1 MCRMSFTAD
10 NELPDDIDQLKQL
23 VLSQQHQLSSQLEA
37 HNKEIEQRDKQLE
50 LRDKTIA
57 RRDELIADL
66 EERLALLLSRR
77 FGPSSEKLN
86 DIQMSL
92 FDESELEKAIVDLK
106 NELQAEIE
114 NKEEREKK
122 SKRKAAQPKR
132 SPLPEKL
139 RRVDIIV
146 DVDDEEK
153 ARMGEDWEMIGYED
167 SEQLAVRDREYFV
180 KRYRRCKYVRKQ
192 GEPEPAEHDIKV
204 ARPAPVILPKSL
216 VDATVLAKII
226 TGKFVDGLSFYR
238 EHKVLQR
245 EGIDIGYSTLCH
257 YPIQLYERMEL
268 FREVLYEELAKA
280 IRWHLDETTLQVLKE
295 PDRAAST
302 KSYMWCNRALFDGGG
317 ELVLFRYN
325 PRRNYEALQQWLSP
339 ALEAFNGVVVSD
351 EHKPYAKLAREYPQI
366 VARGGC
372 WSHARRKFS
381 DAVKGRR
388 HGSEA
393 HLILKDIATLF
404 RLDKKMN
411 NLSGQAL
418 LDQRNKHIKPWCE
431 KFKARLEKL
440 SPIYPAKGLMKEAI
454 GYCLNNWDSL
464 TAFLEHA
471 DLVTTNDPV
480 ERSIRPFTTGRRNWI
495 FSGGPRGAHAS
506 AFMYTPVES
515 AKANNLEPKRYLTML
530 FEKLPQVT
538 SREQLR
544 SLLPHI
550 FQFS

>member
-1 MCRMSFTAD
+1 MSLTTD

-23 VLSQQHQLSSQLEA
+23 VLSQQDLLSSQLE
-37 HNKEIEQRDKQLE
+37 ELQQRDKQLE
-50 LRDKTIA
+50 LRDIKIA
-57 RRDELIADL
+57 KRDERIADL
-66 EERLALLLSRR
+66 EERLALLLAKR
-77 FGPSSEKLN
+77 FGRSSEKL
-86 DIQMSL
+86 DDTQMRL
-92 FDESELEKAIVDLK
+92 FDETELEQAIAALK
-106 NELQAEIE
+106 KELQAETE
-114 NKEEREKK
+114 AEKAEK
-122 SKRKAAQPKR
+122 SKRKAKKSQPKR
-132 SPLPEKL
+132 EPLSEKL
-139 RRVDIIV
+139 RRIDIIV
-146 DVDDEEK
+146 DVGEDEK
-153 ARMGEDWEMIGYED
+153 ARMGEDWEMIGYDD

-192 GEPEPAEHDIKV
+192 GEPEPTEHDIKV
-204 ARPAPVILPKSL
+204 AEPACVILPKSL

-245 EGIDIGYSTLCH
+245 EGIDIGYSTLCN

-268 FREVLYEELAKA
+268 FKEVLYEELGKA

-317 ELVLFRYN
+317 ELMMFHYN

-339 ALEAFNGVVVSD
+339 ALETFSGVVVSD
-351 EHKPYAKLAREYPQI
+351 EHKPYAKLASEYPQI
-366 VARGGC
+366 AARGGC

-381 DAVKGRR
+381 DAMKGRR

-393 HLILKDIATLF
+393 HLILKDIAMLF
-404 RLDKKMN
+404 RLNKKMTH
-411 NLSGQAL
+411 LSGQAL
-418 LDQRNKHIKPWCE
+418 LDQRSKHIKPWCE
-431 KFKARLEKL
+431 RFKARLEKL
-440 SPIYPAKGLMKEAI
+440 SPLYPAKGLMKEAI
-454 GYCLNNWDSL
+454 GYSLNNWDSL
-464 TAFLEHA
+464 TAFLQHA
-471 DLVTTNDPV
+471 DLVITNDPV

-506 AFMYTPVES
+506 AFMYTLVES
-515 AKANNLEPKRYLTML
+515 AKANDLEPKRYLTTL
-530 FEKLPQVT
+530 FEKLPLAT
-538 SREQLR
+538 TREQLR

>member
-245 EGIDIGYSTLCH
+245 EGIDIGYSTL
-257 YPIQLYERMEL
+257 
-268 FREVLYEELAKA
+268 
-280 IRWHLDETTLQVLKE
+280 
-295 PDRAAST
+295 
-302 KSYMWCNRALFDGGG
+302 
-317 ELVLFRYN
+317 
-325 PRRNYEALQQWLSP
+325 LS
-339 ALEAFNGVVVSD
+339 
-351 EHKPYAKLAREYPQI
+351 
-366 VARGGC
+366 
-372 WSHARRKFS
+372 
-381 DAVKGRR
+381 
-388 HGSEA
+388 
-393 HLILKDIATLF
+393 LI
-404 RLDKKMN
+404 
-411 NLSGQAL
+411 
-418 LDQRNKHIKPWCE
+418 HI
-431 KFKARLEKL
+431 
-440 SPIYPAKGLMKEAI
+440 
-454 GYCLNNWDSL
+454 
-464 TAFLEHA
+464 
-471 DLVTTNDPV
+471 
-480 ERSIRPFTTGRRNWI
+480 
-495 FSGGPRGAHAS
+495 
-506 AFMYTPVES
+506 
-515 AKANNLEPKRYLTML
+515 
-530 FEKLPQVT
+530 
-538 SREQLR
+538 
-544 SLLPHI
+544 
-550 FQFS
+550 

>member
-1 MCRMSFTAD
+1 MSFTFD
-10 NELPDDIDQLKQL
+10 NELPDDVDQLKQL
-23 VLSQQHQLSSQLEA
+23 ILSQQQLLSSQLEA
-37 HNKEIEQRDKQLE
+37 HNKEIERREIQLE
-50 LRDKTIA
+50 LCDEKIA
-57 RRDELIADL
+57 KRDELIADL
-66 EERLALLLSRR
+66 EERLALLLSKR
-77 FGPSSEKLN
+77 FGRSSEKL
-86 DIQMSL
+86 DDTQMRL
-92 FDESELEKAIVDLK
+92 FDESELEKSIADLER
-106 NELQAEIE
+106 ELQGEIE
-114 NKEEREKK
+114 SEEEKEKK
-122 SKRKAAQPKR
+122 SKRKSAKPKR
-132 SPLPEKL
+132 TPLPEKL
-139 RRVDIIV
+139 RRIDIIV
-146 DVDDEEK
+146 DVDEEQK

-192 GEPEPAEHDIKV
+192 GTPEPAEHDIKV
-204 ARPAPVILPKSL
+204 AEPAPVILPRSL

-268 FREVLYEELAKA
+268 FREVLYEELGNA

-295 PDRAAST
+295 PGRGAST

-317 ELVLFRYN
+317 ELMMFHYN
-325 PRRNYEALQQWLSP
+325 PRRNYEALQGWLSP
-339 ALEAFNGVVVSD
+339 ALERFSGVVVSD
-351 EHKPYAKLAREYPQI
+351 EHKPYAKLACEYPQI
-366 VARGGC
+366 AARGGC

-381 DAVKGRR
+381 DAMKGRR

-404 RLDKKMN
+404 RLDKRMN
-411 NLSGQAL
+411 QLSGQVL
-418 LDQRNKHIKPWCE
+418 LDRRNKHIAPWCE
-431 KFKARLEKL
+431 KFKTRLEKL
-440 SPIYPAKGLMKEAI
+440 APLYPAQGLMAVAI

-464 TAFLEHA
+464 TAFLRHA
-471 DLVTTNDPV
+471 DLVITNDPV

-506 AFMYTPVES
+506 AFMYTLVES
-515 AKANNLEPKRYLTML
+515 AKANDLEPKAYLTRL
-530 FEKLPQVT
+530 FEQLPLAT
-538 SREQLR
+538 NREQLR